1 MARTEIIEKDLKCC
15 SEETQK
21 YVANLEFENGVFK
34 ARLSQ
39 NSSNS
44 NRPPSTDIKK
54 SIPNNREKSGK
65 KPGGQPGREGI
76 NLEMVKNPDKTIIY
90 KLPNICPHCLKKIVR
105 TIMQDYEK
113 RQEFDIPE
121 PSPLVVTEHR
131 AEIGLCEHCGKTI
144 RAEFPENITAP
155 TQYGHTIQSRAV
167 YANQYQLIPYK
178 RTVEL
183 LEVFFGVRISEGAIA
198 EWNKKMYDALQ
209 PMEELIKQKIMNA
222 PLIHADETSVR
233 INKKLHYLHLTS
245 TEFLTL
251 FNLHKER
258 SIKALMDIGILPN
271 YSGIVVHDAYKM
283 YFHFSFIHA
292 LCNAHNCRELKGIFQ
307 NDSLQWAKNM
317 KEFLCNMYDEK
328 CESPIP
334 LSEEVKIKAS
344 KKFDEIIEAAE
355 KETPKNTIRGDNKRG
370 KIKQSKARNMLER
383 CINFKDA
390 ILRFIFVFLVPFD
403 NNQGER
409 DFRMAK
415 VHQKIS
421 GCFRSFEGAR
431 YFCRIRNCISTAKK
445 NKKDVLKLLSDALAG
460 KPILF

>member
-1 MARTEIIEKDLKCC
+1 MARSEIVEQDLKCC

-21 YVANLEFENGVFK
+21 YVAAIEFENAVFK

-54 SIPNNREKSGK
+54 NIPNNREKSGK
-65 KPGGQPGREGI
+65 KSGGQPGREAS
-76 NLEMVKNPDKTIIY
+76 NLEMVQNPDKTIIH
-90 KLPNICPHCLKKIVR
+90 KLPNICPHCLKKIVKA
-105 TIMQDYEK
+105 IIQDYEK

-131 AEIGLCEHCGKTI
+131 AEVGLCEHCGKTI
-144 RAEFPENITAP
+144 RAEFPKTISAP
-155 TQYGHTIQSRAV
+155 TQYGSNIQARAV

-183 LEVFFGVRISEGAIA
+183 LEIFFGVRISEGAIA

-209 PMEELIKQKIMNA
+209 PMEELIKQKIMKA
-222 PLIHADETSVR
+222 RLIHADETSVR
-233 INKKLHYLHLTS
+233 IDKKPHWIHLTS

-271 YSGIVVHDAYKM
+271 YSGTVVHDAYKM
-283 YFHFSFIHA
+283 YFHFSFTHA
-292 LCNAHNCRELKGIFQ
+292 LCNAHNCRELKGIFE

-317 KEFLCNMYDEK
+317 KEFLCKMNDEK
-328 CESPIP
+328 CESQIP
-334 LSEEVKIKAS
+334 FSKKIKIEAS
-344 KKFDEIIEAAE
+344 KKLDEIIEAAE
-355 KETPKNTIRGDNKRG
+355 KETPKNTIRNDTKRG
-370 KIKQSKARNMLER
+370 KIKQSKARNMLDR
-383 CINFKDA
+383 CIDFKDA

-421 GCFRSFEGAR
+421 GCFRSLEGAL
-431 YFCRIRNCISTAKK
+431 YFCRIRSCISTAKK
-445 NKKDVLKLLSDALAG
+445 NKMEVLKLLSDALTG
-460 KPILF
+460 NPIIF

>member
-1 MARTEIIEKDLKCC
+1 MTEQYISRQPNIEEKEAYQIRDLMQKNPDWGRTRLSIELCKHWNWRYTNGNPKAISCRDLLRKLDRKKIITLPPPLRATGWKTGSRINIQEVEHS
-15 SEETQK
+15 SESIDTNIKSILPVKIKIAENREEYALFNHLLAK
-21 YVANLEFENGVFK
+21 YHYLGYDRTVRENIKYIIYANIEFENDILK

-54 SIPNNREKSGK
+54 TIPNNREKSGK

-292 LCNAHNCRELKGIFQ
+292 LCNAHNCRELKGVFQ
-307 NDSLQWAKNM
+307 NDSLQW
-317 KEFLCNMYDEK
+317 
-328 CESPIP
+328 
-334 LSEEVKIKAS
+334 
-344 KKFDEIIEAAE
+344 
-355 KETPKNTIRGDNKRG
+355 
-370 KIKQSKARNMLER
+370 
-383 CINFKDA
+383 
-390 ILRFIFVFLVPFD
+390 
-403 NNQGER
+403 
-409 DFRMAK
+409 
-415 VHQKIS
+415 QKI
-421 GCFRSFEGAR
+421 
-431 YFCRIRNCISTAKK
+431 
-445 NKKDVLKLLSDALAG
+445 
-460 KPILF
+460 